1 MPHLLDQIF
10 RRDRVIFILFSVASL
25 VSSIMSGSEQ
35 THKYYLSEGMFYF
48 LFLYNLAI
56 IAKLRILLLMY
67 KGFS

>member
-1 MPHLLDQIF
+1 M
-10 RRDRVIFILFSVASL
+10 ASL

-35 THKYYLSEGMFYF
+35 TYKYYLSEGMFYF